1 MKTPG
6 MNRTRKFGPINKIVL
21 LVLLMIAIVI
31 VFLDVIWWYHNFES
45 GLGTVIAQAAIA
57 YHVII
62 LFVMVGVGVGLGHFT
77 DRMIRQRRSIFRDP
91 QKGGWVEA
99 FMNMWGYELQ
109 EDESP
114 ASELHPGQ
122 EEPEMIEPFVLLD
135 LPTRRGRKPTFP
147 LERWIPIALKWE
159 NRDPIRDAFTLGE
172 LIAEHLGTNSDGS
185 PIVSEQTYYSV
196 WRKRAV
202 NEIRR
207 RAKSKQSGRVRER
220 A

>member
-1 MKTPG
+1 MKTPRMG
-6 MNRTRKFGPINKIVL
+6 RTYKYSSINKIIL
-21 LVLLMIAIVI
+21 LVLLMIAVIVI
-31 VFLDVIWWYHNFES
+31 FLDVIWWYRNFES

-62 LFVMVGVGVGLGHFT
+62 LLVMIGVGIGLGHFT
-77 DRMIRQRRSIFRDP
+77 DRMIRQRRSIFRSP
-91 QKGGWVEA
+91 QKGSWVEI
-99 FMNMWGYELQ
+99 FMNMWGYEVQ
-109 EDESP
+109 DNEAPTSVFDPEKP
-114 ASELHPGQ
+114 
-122 EEPEMIEPFVLLD
+122 EPVVIEPFVLLD

-202 NEIRR
+202 TEIRQ
-207 RAKSKQSGRVRER
+207 RAKAKQSSRVRET